1 MTPQKELFKAETAWF
16 HIFKTM
22 IDNGDVARMGPYA
35 VTVYLVIKSHTNFAT
50 GRAFPALET
59 IAEKSGV
66 SLAQVKRE
74 LKTLEKYGYITTE
87 KKGRANHYTLGKNRD
102 PGRVGA
108 TFGGSYLGLFAR
120 VSLGSCGRSEE
131 RDHDRRHIGARVVHI
146 ERLTVNVAN
155 AGGGAELQRVEHPRG
170 RPAKNRRPTQK
181 RTL

>member
-1 MTPQKELFKAETAWF
+1 MTAPKAPQQELFKAETAWF

-74 LKTLEKYGYITTE
+74 LKTLERNSGTSRPKKRGGRIITPFG
-87 KKGRANHYTLGKNRD
+87 KK
-102 PGRVGA
+102 
-108 TFGGSYLGLFAR
+108 S
-120 VSLGSCGRSEE
+120 RSGTS
-131 RDHDRRHIGARVVHI
+131 RGDLRR
-146 ERLTVNVAN
+146 
-155 AGGGAELQRVEHPRG
+155 
-170 RPAKNRRPTQK
+170 
-181 RTL
+181 